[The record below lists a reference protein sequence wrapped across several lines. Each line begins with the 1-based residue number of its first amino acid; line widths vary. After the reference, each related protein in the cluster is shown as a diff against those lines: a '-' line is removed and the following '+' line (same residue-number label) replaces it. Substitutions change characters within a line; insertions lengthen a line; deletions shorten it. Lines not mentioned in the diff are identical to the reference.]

1 MDSVLRWG
9 GDCVCVCQLLIEI
22 KPMERMCLH
31 SEHGRDAYGAREIHC
46 VCQSLSN
53 IESQFAGYKER
64 TMGSVFAR
72 QRDIAR
78 DKCVCL
84 VHGVYVT
91 ERYMHA
97 K

>member
-1 MDSVLRWG
+1 M
-9 GDCVCVCQLLIEI
+9 CQ
-22 KPMERMCLH
+22 C
-31 SEHGRDAYGAREIHC
+31 
-46 VCQSLSN
+46 LSN
-53 IESQFAGYKER
+53 IESSCAGYKER